1 MLPRKNR
8 EGVRLNHSQE
18 LRMIHEGIAVCNP
31 LLVDEIEYRLPK
43 QVVQGHFD
51 NELNNVV
58 DLSHEETRLAHK
70 ILSDLR
76 EVSENDPLKH
86 RMASIMIGQIE
97 EHTDI
102 K

>member
-1 MLPRKNR
+1 MLPRADR
-8 EGVRLNHSQE
+8 DGVRLNHSTE
-18 LRMIHEGIAVCNP
+18 LQMIHDGIAICDP

-51 NELNNVV
+51 DALNDTV
-58 DLSHEETRLAHK
+58 DLSHEETRLAHR
-70 ILSDLR
+70 ILSVLKQA
-76 EVSENDPLKH
+76 SENDPLRY